1 MTKLVFTAVIT
12 LIFSSSTWARDIVA
26 FHGLNQSI
34 RSDAV
39 VKPTDCTAD
48 LVNIEDHQF
57 IENTIP
63 SVEAAFKLGA
73 TIGHINLRKTADNK
87 LAVFH
92 DEDLRCRTD
101 GSGNLNQTSMAYL
114 KQLDVGYGYTPD
126 KGVTFPTRGLGKGMM
141 PTFEEMLS
149 TFQNRPLAI
158 NVKSED
164 ETTARLIE
172 DALTKFPSLNRQNII
187 YIGGANETIQ
197 RYVSGIQLV
206 ATKQQ
211 HLACL
216 NSIAVGAQVKKNCE
230 GLLLAIPISYIKPT
244 VQDLPGIISAL
255 HSVNAK
261 IWVWDVNSLEDAKL
275 LKGLQL
281 DAVGTY
287 RIDKTVSD
295 LK

>member
-1 MTKLVFTAVIT
+1 MTKLVFTAAIT
-12 LIFSSSTWARDIVA
+12 LIFSSSTWARDIIA

-149 TFQNRPLAI
+149 TFPNRPLAI

-197 RYVSGIQLV
+197 RYV
-206 ATKQQ
+206 
-211 HLACL
+211 
-216 NSIAVGAQVKKNCE
+216 
-230 GLLLAIPISYIKPT
+230 
-244 VQDLPGIISAL
+244 
-255 HSVNAK
+255 
-261 IWVWDVNSLEDAKL
+261 
-275 LKGLQL
+275 
-281 DAVGTY
+281 
-287 RIDKTVSD
+287 
-295 LK
+295 